1 MTDSG
6 HDSAASG
13 AQPPTPTVP
22 DDIVFGRAPVR
33 AEREGD
39 RATTGFRGVL
49 SSLGIPMKPS
59 AAEAAARQRLA
70 ALEENQTTIRQA
82 TWTRAVSVLVA
93 NPKGGAGKT
102 PTSLCLAGVL
112 ASLRG
117 NVVIVEVSDDPGKLL
132 FRSEHER
139 TPALGLGELV
149 RDVDQITTAGQL
161 AGYTAPQTTRAHV
174 IGTPGRRAPLDGDAV
189 RRVVGKLDEF
199 YSIRVMD
206 SGNQYTSSAFVAAL
220 KATDVLVIPITAG
233 GDAATDARLLLDE
246 LRDMGGHAA
255 DLARNA
261 VVVRLIDGRT
271 EHGHVLA
278 DIERMLDLYA
288 IEHRLTIPYDQH
300 IADRQQITFDLLER
314 DTQEAFT
321 ALGAVV
327 VRQLQRAV
335 APVLS
340 MRPRGPHR
348 AAAPAPRAEP
358 TEPPDPEPAAPPV
371 PARSAASA
379 ALTATPASSPS
390 VDENEDNSL
399 SAIFTSAASSSSFAE
414 GTAPLTNPLDGPA
427 DTGKVNS

>member
-1 MTDSG
+1 MTDPGQGNAPST
-6 HDSAASG
+6 
-13 AQPPTPTVP
+13 PPAPRGVP
-22 DDIVFGRAPVR
+22 EEIVFGRAPAH
-33 AEREGD
+33 AEREAD
-39 RATTGFRGVL
+39 RATTGLRGVL

-59 AAEAAARQRLA
+59 AAEVAARQRRA
-70 ALEENQTTIRQA
+70 ALGENQTTIRQA
-82 TWTRAVSVLVA
+82 TWTRAVSGLVA

-189 RRVVGKLDEF
+189 GRVVAKLDEF

-255 DLARNA
+255 DLARSA

-278 DIERMLDLYA
+278 DIERMLDLYE

-348 AAAPAPRAEP
+348 AAASAPRAEP
-358 TEPPDPEPAAPPV
+358 AEPADPEPTAPPV
-371 PARSAASA
+371 PARSAVS
-379 ALTATPASSPS
+379 TARSTTPDPSTDTTESNTLSS
-390 VDENEDNSL
+390 
-399 SAIFTSAASSSSFAE
+399 IFTSAAASASFAE
-414 GTAPLTNPLDGPA
+414 GTATLTTPLDGPA
-427 DTGKVNS
+427 DPRKGTS

>member
-1 MTDSG
+1 M
-6 HDSAASG
+6 
-13 AQPPTPTVP
+13 
-22 DDIVFGRAPVR
+22 
-33 AEREGD
+33 
-39 RATTGFRGVL
+39 
-49 SSLGIPMKPS
+49 
-59 AAEAAARQRLA
+59 
-70 ALEENQTTIRQA
+70 
-82 TWTRAVSVLVA
+82 
-93 NPKGGAGKT
+93 
-102 PTSLCLAGVL
+102 
-112 ASLRG
+112 
-117 NVVIVEVSDDPGKLL
+117 VIVEVSDDPGKLL

-189 RRVVGKLDEF
+189 GRVVAKLDEF

-255 DLARNA
+255 DLARSA

-278 DIERMLDLYA
+278 DIERMLDLYE

-348 AAAPAPRAEP
+348 AAASAPRAEP
-358 TEPPDPEPAAPPV
+358 AEPADPEPTAPPV
-371 PARSAASA
+371 PARSAVS
-379 ALTATPASSPS
+379 TARSTTPDPSTDTTESNTLSS
-390 VDENEDNSL
+390 
-399 SAIFTSAASSSSFAE
+399 IFTSAAASASFAE
-414 GTAPLTNPLDGPA
+414 GTAPLTTPLDGPA
-427 DTGKVNS
+427 DPRKGTS

>member
-1 MTDSG
+1 MTDPGQGNAPST
-6 HDSAASG
+6 
-13 AQPPTPTVP
+13 PPAPRGVP
-22 DDIVFGRAPVR
+22 EEIVFGRAPAH
-33 AEREGD
+33 AEREAD
-39 RATTGFRGVL
+39 RATTGLRGVL

-59 AAEAAARQRLA
+59 AAEVAARQRRA
-70 ALEENQTTIRQA
+70 ALGENQTTIRQA

-174 IGTPGRRAPLDGDAV
+174 LGTPGRRAPLDGDAV
-189 RRVVGKLDEF
+189 GRVVAKLDEF

-255 DLARNA
+255 DLARSA

-278 DIERMLDLYA
+278 DIERMLDLYE

-348 AAAPAPRAEP
+348 AAASAPRAEP
-358 TEPPDPEPAAPPV
+358 AEPADPEPTAPPV
-371 PARSAASA
+371 PARSAVS
-379 ALTATPASSPS
+379 TARSTTPDPSTDTTESNTLSS
-390 VDENEDNSL
+390 
-399 SAIFTSAASSSSFAE
+399 IFTSAAASASFAE
-414 GTAPLTNPLDGPA
+414 GTAPLTTPLDGPA
-427 DTGKVNS
+427 DPRKGTS

>member
-1 MTDSG
+1 MTDPGQGNAPST
-6 HDSAASG
+6 
-13 AQPPTPTVP
+13 PPAPRGVP
-22 DDIVFGRAPVR
+22 EEIVFGRAPAH
-33 AEREGD
+33 AEREAD
-39 RATTGFRGVL
+39 RATTGLRGVL

-59 AAEAAARQRLA
+59 AAEVAARQRRA
-70 ALEENQTTIRQA
+70 ALGENQTTIRQA

-189 RRVVGKLDEF
+189 GRVVAKLDEF

-255 DLARNA
+255 DLARSA

-278 DIERMLDLYA
+278 DIERMLDLYE

-348 AAAPAPRAEP
+348 AAASAPRAEP
-358 TEPPDPEPAAPPV
+358 AEPADPEPTAPPV
-371 PARSAASA
+371 PARSAVS
-379 ALTATPASSPS
+379 TARSTTPDPSTDTTESNTLSS
-390 VDENEDNSL
+390 
-399 SAIFTSAASSSSFAE
+399 IFTSAAASASFAE
-414 GTAPLTNPLDGPA
+414 GTAPLTTPLDGPA
-427 DTGKVNS
+427 DPRKGTS

>member
-1 MTDSG
+1 MTDPGQGTAPST
-6 HDSAASG
+6 
-13 AQPPTPTVP
+13 PPAPRGVP
-22 DDIVFGRAPVR
+22 EEIVFGRAPAH
-33 AEREGD
+33 AEREAD
-39 RATTGFRGVL
+39 RATTGLRGVL

-59 AAEAAARQRLA
+59 AAEVAARQRRA
-70 ALEENQTTIRQA
+70 ALGENQTTIRQA

-189 RRVVGKLDEF
+189 GRVVAKLDEF

-255 DLARNA
+255 DLARSA

-278 DIERMLDLYA
+278 DIERMLDLYE

-348 AAAPAPRAEP
+348 AAASAPRAEP
-358 TEPPDPEPAAPPV
+358 AEPADPEPTAPPV
-371 PARSAASA
+371 PARSAVS
-379 ALTATPASSPS
+379 TARSTTPDPSTDTTESNTLSS
-390 VDENEDNSL
+390 
-399 SAIFTSAASSSSFAE
+399 IFTSAAASASFAE
-414 GTAPLTNPLDGPA
+414 GTAPLTTPLDGPA
-427 DTGKVNS
+427 DPRKGTS